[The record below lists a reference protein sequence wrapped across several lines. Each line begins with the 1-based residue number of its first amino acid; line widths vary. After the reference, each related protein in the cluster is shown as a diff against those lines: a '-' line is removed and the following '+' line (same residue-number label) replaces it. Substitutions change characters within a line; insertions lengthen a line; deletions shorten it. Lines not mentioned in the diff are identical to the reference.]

1 MLTFHDWSNP
11 SPVLGRPRTLPA
23 TWSCPAPTPAGS
35 TTTCASPATCR
46 TTACGISCEKA
57 RRQVGTLTAYGNQLV
72 GSVNQLAAYTASYET
87 AFTARQSALNAA
99 VASNAAPTAASAAAA
114 AQAAQQFSAQLWTAL
129 ANYQAYSATLAGL
142 YSQLAV
148 YRQYLTGGSRRRS
161 IARRSIAASGT
172 TTRRRSIP
180 APTALATRRSCPCGS
195 TAPMLQRPLRGS
207 FIGLRA
213 DNFQQAH
220 YAAGG
225 QTVQAGTGGDLL
237 IAGSGAN
244 RRLVGGAGRDVFLF
258 AQAAAGTV
266 DDVLGFGTGLS
277 ADRIWLLQPGGDSA
291 YVTVG
296 PNGVVLSYSTAGGQA
311 AQLRLNGVALAD
323 LSFYDN
329 LLGARTVDF
338 SRMGAGVSIKLDS
351 LTTRAADGYLHAS
364 NLTGSYYDD
373 VLLGDSQDNVILG
386 GAGMTAS
393 RAAPATTRWTAAR
406 ASIRSTI
413 PARASAWW
421 WTWRPAARRTAWAAR
436 TGCRTSRM

>member
-1 MLTFHDWSNP
+1 M
-11 SPVLGRPRTLPA
+11 
-23 TWSCPAPTPAGS
+23 
-35 TTTCASPATCR
+35 
-46 TTACGISCEKA
+46 
-57 RRQVGTLTAYGNQLV
+57 
-72 GSVNQLAAYTASYET
+72 NQLAAYTASYET

-148 YRQYLTGGSRRRS
+148 YRQYLTGGAGGEVSPDGRSRHLVRLRDDVLFQHRQRS
-161 IARRSIAASGT
+161 LPGVPVRVAARHQCLT
-172 TTRRRSIP
+172 T
-180 APTALATRRSCPCGS
+180 
-195 TAPMLQRPLRGS
+195 RPLRGLR
-207 FIGLRA
+207 GL

-386 GAGMTAS
+386 GAGNDRIAGGAGNNTLDGGAGIDTIDYSGAGVGVVVDLAAGSAQNGMGGTDRLSNFENVTGSAYADKLYGNAQDNVLNGGLGNDILDGRGGNDVLIGGAGNDTICSTWVTAPTVS
-393 RAAPATTRWTAAR
+393 SKTT
-406 ASIRSTI
+406 
-413 PARASAWW
+413 
-421 WTWRPAARRTAWAAR
+421 
-436 TGCRTSRM
+436 

>member
-1 MLTFHDWSNP
+1 MASANQLAATVTPITIPERWHLYRYTSSAEPGELIMLTFHDWSNP
-11 SPVLGRPRTLPA
+11 SPSWAAPRTLPA

-57 RRQVGTLTAYGNQLV
+57 RQVGTLTAYGNQLV

-148 YRQYLTGGSRRRS
+148 YRQYLTGRSRRRS

-195 TAPMLQRPLRGS
+195 TAPMPTTTRPLRGQLHRLR
-207 FIGLRA
+207 GL

-291 YVTVG
+291 HTVG
-296 PNGVVLSYSTAGGQA
+296 PNGVVLFDGGRTGRA
-311 AQLRLNGVALAD
+311 AAIER
-323 LSFYDN
+323 
-329 LLGARTVDF
+329 R
-338 SRMGAGVSIKLDS
+338 GAG
-351 LTTRAADGYLHAS
+351 
-364 NLTGSYYDD
+364 
-373 VLLGDSQDNVILG
+373 
-386 GAGMTAS
+386 
-393 RAAPATTRWTAAR
+393 
-406 ASIRSTI
+406 
-413 PARASAWW
+413 
-421 WTWRPAARRTAWAAR
+421 
-436 TGCRTSRM
+436 